1 MKLHEVIDIAVQKSA
16 FEATDGIIELD
27 DIEEEKE

>member
-1 MKLHEVIDIAVQKSA
+1 MKQHEVIDIAGQKSA

-27 DIEEEKE
+27 DIEEDKK